1 MNIYNKVTLSVILV
15 ITIIISFI
23 FYFYTT
29 EKKVD
34 KDKLYENKIT
44 NHKQAGKPKNYGVAS
59 NNKIATKVGNKIIE
73 DGGNAVDAAIGVSY
87 ALAVTEPHSSGL
99 GGGGAT
105 LTYNGKE
112 NETPKAY
119 EYKTMSSY
127 EYKEGDKIGVPGLVR
142 GLHDMHEKEG
152 KMDEKKILDYV
163 IPLAKDGFEVDSE
176 LERSL
181 KLYGRDIDHNSPFY
195 KGNKSVREGDIV
207 KQDKLA
213 NTLTK
218 IKDKGPDYFYEDIGK
233 SVSKQLDNK
242 LTERDFK
249 EFKTEEK
256 EAVSTDYKNNQVYSA
271 PNPLGGT
278 LMLQGLK
285 IDEKENVDNMDR
297 NNFITAMIK
306 SRDVMYKN
314 RDIVNGNETSNEQ
327 HLTDDYLLGELN
339 KVNIGE
345 NTDNGSD
352 FNQIRTDNTSTT
364 HFVVI
369 DKNGKLASTTNTL
382 SSYFGT
388 GDYMKEG
395 FYMNNSLGDFSKDKS
410 SPNHGEP
417 HKAPRSFISPSVIV
431 GPNFYMG
438 IGTPGGNKIPTILNE
453 VIVDYLNSDGSL
465 QESINKPRFY
475 NDGGT
480 IFYENAMTDEDIN
493 IFKSLGYGVEE
504 KHNDPNFGS
513 VQGAVYDK
521 DKNTVDVGHD
531 VGNR

>member
-1 MNIYNKVTLSVILV
+1 M
-15 ITIIISFI
+15 
-23 FYFYTT
+23 
-29 EKKVD
+29 D

-142 GLHDMHEKEG
+142 GLHDMHEKG
-152 KMDEKKILDYV
+152 KWMRKRFLDYV

-256 EAVSTDYKNNQVYSA
+256 K
-271 PNPLGGT
+271 
-278 LMLQGLK
+278 
-285 IDEKENVDNMDR
+285 R
-297 NNFITAMIK
+297 
-306 SRDVMYKN
+306 
-314 RDIVNGNETSNEQ
+314 
-327 HLTDDYLLGELN
+327 
-339 KVNIGE
+339 
-345 NTDNGSD
+345 
-352 FNQIRTDNTSTT
+352 
-364 HFVVI
+364 
-369 DKNGKLASTTNTL
+369 
-382 SSYFGT
+382 
-388 GDYMKEG
+388 
-395 FYMNNSLGDFSKDKS
+395 
-410 SPNHGEP
+410 
-417 HKAPRSFISPSVIV
+417 
-431 GPNFYMG
+431 
-438 IGTPGGNKIPTILNE
+438 
-453 VIVDYLNSDGSL
+453 
-465 QESINKPRFY
+465 
-475 NDGGT
+475 
-480 IFYENAMTDEDIN
+480 
-493 IFKSLGYGVEE
+493 
-504 KHNDPNFGS
+504 
-513 VQGAVYDK
+513 
-521 DKNTVDVGHD
+521 
-531 VGNR
+531 

>member
-15 ITIIISFI
+15 ITIVISFL
-23 FYFYTT
+23 FYFFTT

-34 KDKLYENKIT
+34 KDTLYENKII
-44 NHKQAGKPKNYGVAS
+44 NHKQSGNQKNYGVAS

-73 DGGNAVDAAIGVSY
+73 DGGNAVDAAEGVAY

-105 LTYNGKE
+105 LTYNGIDG
-112 NETPKAY
+112 ETPKAY

-127 EYKEGDKIGVPGLVR
+127 NYKQGDKIGVPGFVR
-142 GLHDMHEKEG
+142 GMHDMHEKEG
-152 KMDEKKILDYV
+152 KMDEKKIFNYV
-163 IPLAKDGFEVDSE
+163 IPLAEDGFEVDSE

-181 KLYGRDIDHNSPFY
+181 KLYGRKIDHNSPFY
-195 KGNKSVREGDIV
+195 KGSKSVREGDIV
-207 KQDKLA
+207 KQDHLA
-213 NTLTK
+213 DTLKK
-218 IKDKGPDYFYEDIGK
+218 IRDKGPDYFYKDVGK
-233 SVSKQLDNK
+233 SISKQLDNK
-242 LTERDFK
+242 LTDKDFTTFRTEQK
-249 EFKTEEK
+249 EP
-256 EAVSTDYKNNQVYSA
+256 VSVDYKNNKVYSA
-271 PNPLGGT
+271 PNPLSGT

-285 IDEKENVDNMDR
+285 IDEKENQDISDR

-306 SRDVMYKN
+306 SRDLMYQN
-314 RDIVNGNETSNEQ
+314 RDIVSGSEPSNEQ
-327 HLTDDYLLGELN
+327 YLSDDYLLGQLN
-339 KVNIGE
+339 KVNVGG

-369 DKNGKLASTTNTL
+369 DKQGKLASTTNTL
-382 SSYFGT
+382 SSYFGS
-388 GDYMKEG
+388 GDYVKEG
-395 FYMNNSLGDFSKDKS
+395 FYINNSLGDFSKNAA
-410 SPNHGEP
+410 SPNYGEP
-417 HKAPRSFISPSVIV
+417 HKAPRSFISPSIIV

-453 VIVDYLNSDGSL
+453 VIVDYVNGNGTL

-480 IFYENAMTDEDIN
+480 IFYENAMNDEDIN
-493 IFKSLGYGVEE
+493 IFKGLGYGVQE

-521 DKNTVDVGHD
+521 NKKSVDVGHD

>member
-1 MNIYNKVTLSVILV
+1 M
-15 ITIIISFI
+15 
-23 FYFYTT
+23 
-29 EKKVD
+29 D

-256 EAVSTDYKNNQVYSA
+256 AVSTDYKNNQVYSA

-314 RDIVNGNETSNEQ
+314 RDIVNGNEPSNEQ
-327 HLTDDYLLGELN
+327 HLTDDYLL
-339 KVNIGE
+339 V
-345 NTDNGSD
+345 T
-352 FNQIRTDNTSTT
+352 
-364 HFVVI
+364 
-369 DKNGKLASTTNTL
+369 
-382 SSYFGT
+382 
-388 GDYMKEG
+388 
-395 FYMNNSLGDFSKDKS
+395 
-410 SPNHGEP
+410 
-417 HKAPRSFISPSVIV
+417 
-431 GPNFYMG
+431 
-438 IGTPGGNKIPTILNE
+438 
-453 VIVDYLNSDGSL
+453 
-465 QESINKPRFY
+465 
-475 NDGGT
+475 
-480 IFYENAMTDEDIN
+480 
-493 IFKSLGYGVEE
+493 
-504 KHNDPNFGS
+504 
-513 VQGAVYDK
+513 
-521 DKNTVDVGHD
+521 
-531 VGNR
+531 